1 VDDISSSAASHLVP
15 AFLALAFVLLFR
27 QGDWPRS
34 VGMITLLATL
44 TASLC
49 CFVLTLALAAVSGQ
63 LNPSAFA
70 EPMWWT
76 SGFGELLGRWFV
88 IYYATRLGLWF
99 QKRSLGRYLPFA
111 LLLFLSLFIVVLFF
125 GTVLLLFVL
134 LFVWASA
141 P

>member
-1 VDDISSSAASHLVP
+1 MDDTLSSAASHLVP

-49 CFVLTLALAAVSGQ
+49 YFVLTRGLAAVSGQ

-76 SGFGELLGRWFV
+76 SGIGELLGRWFV
-88 IYYATRLGLWF
+88 IYCATRLGLWF
-99 QKRSLGRYLPFA
+99 QKRGLGRYLPFA
-111 LLLFLSLFIVVLFF
+111 LSLFLSLFIVVLFF
-125 GTVLLLFVL
+125 GTLFLLFVL
-134 LFVWASA
+134 LLVWASA